1 MSSLVKKISGME
13 VRMNVRILI
22 EKKSKEDPV
31 NGLVW
36 CKNSIIWG
44 KVTIQVQEDMAGIWE
59 NVPVVEFDDKYCTC
73 SSKKPVVSS
82 PIDTVDSCKYC
93 GKIIND
99 EK

>member
-1 MSSLVKKISGME
+1 VK
-13 VRMNVRILI
+13 MNIRILI

-36 CKNSIIWG
+36 CKNGIRWG
-44 KVTIQVQEDMAGIWE
+44 KAAIQIQEDMAGIWE
-59 NVPVVEFDDKYCTC
+59 NVPVVEYSKDDKKYCSC
-73 SSKKPVVSS
+73 LLPERVVGS